1 MKEFKK
7 GQKVTIV
14 NGGNASDFNRG
25 ELNIIGAYAY
35 LFDEETVFEIEGTVK
50 LITFDHSKGVY
61 GAYLLKKD
69 GVNVGYV
76 YNTYLRED
84 NSKLIAAAPELL
96 KALLE
101 VREILKKEW
110 PKQEWDEF
118 SNEETSF
125 TKAINKALN

>member
-7 GQKVTIV
+7 GQKVTRV

-96 KALLE
+96 KALQDIIGQVHNE
-101 VREILKKEW
+101 HCSEYM
-110 PKQEWDEF
+110 DEYLIK
-118 SNEETSF
+118 SEE
-125 TKAINKALN
+125 AINKALN

>member
-7 GQKVTIV
+7 GQKVTRV

-25 ELNIIGAYAY
+25 ELNIMGASAY

-96 KALLE
+96 EALQTCLRRIKNESHEPFAILE
-101 VREILKKEW
+101 A
-110 PKQEWDEF
+110 
-118 SNEETSF
+118 EE
-125 TKAINKALN
+125 AINKALN